1 MFAANRKVWGNLL
14 IALWVTVAIGSL
26 TPMAILQ
33 EMGTGELVFIS
44 IMVCLG
50 IASGVMLQKGYRYW
64 SVTLL
69 LLLSCV
75 AYVFMQKFPFIFG
88 SLLLRGVESVSG
100 LFTRAAVFAKYP
112 YTTALILYFDLL
124 LPLIFIG
131 FCVFAVRSLIKRNVQ

>member
-1 MFAANRKVWGNLL
+1 MFATNRALLGNLL
-14 IALWVTVAIGSL
+14 IVLWVTVAVGSL

-33 EMGTGELVFIS
+33 EMGAGELAFTS

-50 IASGVMLQKGYRYW
+50 IASGVMLRKGYRYW
-64 SVTLL
+64 TVT

-75 AYVFMQKFPFIFG
+75 AYVLNQKFPIIIG

-100 LFTRAAVFAKYP
+100 LFARAAVFAKYP
-112 YTTALILYFDLL
+112 DTTALILYFDLL

-131 FCVFAVRSLIKRNVQ
+131 FCVFALRSLIRSDAQ